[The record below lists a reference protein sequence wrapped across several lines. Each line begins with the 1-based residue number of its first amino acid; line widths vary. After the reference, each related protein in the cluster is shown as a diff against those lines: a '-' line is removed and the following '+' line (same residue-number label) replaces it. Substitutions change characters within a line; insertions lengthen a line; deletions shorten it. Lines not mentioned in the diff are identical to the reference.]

1 MSHKKLVLTVVSE
14 MSYSNTTNSKFPELP
29 SYLLW
34 PDVAAKAQKAVVTS
48 AKFTCIHV
56 FHVLCTSVS
65 TVCTTTLVYPSFT
78 ASSKCST

>member
-14 MSYSNTTNSKFPELP
+14 MSYSNTTNSKFNR
-29 SYLLW
+29 SRTSIISSW

-48 AKFTCIHV
+48 AKFIHV